1 MIVHIK
7 NMVCRRCIQV
17 VTQLFTNVGIQPLQV
32 NLGEVILKEDVI
44 SAKDLA
50 EIDSKLAEQGF
61 ERIDDRK
68 TRIIEQIKVFA
79 ITQIHKTNE
88 DADIKTNWSTAL
100 SEHLHYDYNYLS
112 ILFSSVEG
120 ITIEQFII
128 RQKVER
134 VKELLV
140 YDELSL
146 SQIAAEMGYSSVAH
160 LSNQFKK
167 TTGFTP
173 TAFKNNHKNSRKPLD
188 EV

>member
-1 MIVHIK
+1 
-7 NMVCRRCIQV
+7 MVCRRCIDAV
-17 VTQLFTNVGIQPLQV
+17 SNVFTVNGVMPLQV
-32 NLGEVILKEDVI
+32 NLGEVVLKEDQLTVEQL
-44 SAKDLA
+44 KN
-50 EIDSKLAEQGF
+50 IDTALRVHGF

-68 TRIIEQIKVFA
+68 TRLIEQIKAFV
-79 ITQIHKTNE
+79 IGHIHRAGDE
-88 DADIKTNWSTAL
+88 IPLKTNWSSAL

-120 ITIEQFII
+120 ITIEQYII

-146 SQIAAEMGYSSVAH
+146 SQIAGEMGYSSVAH

-173 TAFKNNHKNSRKPLD
+173 TSFKNNRKNSRKPLD